1 MDLITVQ
8 KRDISKKPKQL
19 RRSGFVPGNVFGGA
33 LQEPIAIQVDEAT
46 ARRLF
51 RLKREGSRL
60 RLSLDGQ
67 VIPVQ
72 IKEKTLNNLSN
83 EIVHVSFQALKADQ
97 KVNSVIHILLKN
109 ADNVAGTL
117 ERNMLEIPYS
127 SLPADMIDTITI
139 DLDGLPVGSVIRVG
153 DIPEL
158 QNEKID
164 LQVDKES
171 IILRTSENKRAVTES
186 VESEEETSA

>member
-1 MDLITVQ
+1 MDLITVE

-19 RRSGFVPGNVFGGA
+19 RRSGFVPGNIFGGT
-33 LQEPIAIQVDEAT
+33 LQEPVAIQIDEAT
-46 ARRLF
+46 ASRLV
-51 RLKREGSRL
+51 RLKREGSKL
-60 RLSLDGQ
+60 RLALDGQ

-72 IKEKTLNNLSN
+72 IKEKMQNNLSN
-83 EIVHVSFQALKADQ
+83 EIIHISFQALKADQ
-97 KVNSVIHILLKN
+97 KVNSVGHILVKN
-109 ADNVAGTL
+109 ADKVSGTL
-117 ERNMLEIPYS
+117 ERLMLEIPYA

-139 DLDGLPVGSVIRVG
+139 DVDGLPVGSVIRVG

-171 IILRTSENKRAVTES
+171 IVLRTSEKKRAAAEVQ
-186 VESEEETSA
+186 EEEF

>member
-171 IILRTSENKRAVTES
+171 IILRTSENKCAVTES